1 MKHYKHLLAVAIIGF
16 SVSGCVTPQGRPDNT
31 ASGALTGAAV
41 GAIIGSTAHD
51 PGAGAAVGAA
61 VGALAGG
68 AIGHSVDQAQEAQDA
83 QYAQEAQFRAQARQ
97 QEVENT
103 QPLTIDDIISMSRAR
118 IGDDLIIS
126 QIRNSRTVY
135 RLTSADIIDL
145 KKTVVSERVIT
156 VMINTPATVRSARRV
171 RLASAPPPAPL
182 VEPVLVSPGPGFL
195 WMGGTW
201 LWLNGGWN
209 WRHGYWRGP
218 YRSGYGHYG
227 YGRGR
232 YGRHWR

>member
-1 MKHYKHLLAVAIIGF
+1 MKRYRHILAAAIIGL
-16 SVSGCVTPQGRPDNT
+16 SVTGCVTPQGRPDNT

-41 GAIIGSTAHD
+41 GAIIGSTARN

-68 AIGHSVDQAQEAQDA
+68 AIGHSVDLAQDVQDA
-83 QYAQEAQFRAQARQ
+83 QYARESQARQ
-97 QEVENT
+97 QEVEDT

-118 IGDDLIIS
+118 VGDDLIIS
-126 QIRNSRTVY
+126 QIRNSGTVY
-135 RLTSADIIDL
+135 RLRSADIIDL
-145 KKTVVSERVIT
+145 KKAGVSERVVN
-156 VMINTPATVRSARRV
+156 VMINTPATARSARRV
-171 RLASAPPPAPL
+171 SVAGAPPPAPL
-182 VEPVLVSPGPGFL
+182 VEPVIVSPGPGFF
-195 WMGGTW
+195 WIGGTW

-227 YGRGR
+227 YGRGG
-232 YGRHWR
+232 YGRRGYGRYR